1 MKFWSEFET
10 LQSKNFLATWFVWNE
25 FLELSEKI
33 NYIILSSRHF
43 WQHYDKLK
51 NNLSLFL
58 SGALL
63 SLSLSFTPS
72 NSLCNTHTHTLVP
85 SICISFLSLLL
96 LVFLVSLSVFSLSST
111 SSLLIFSL
119 SLTQVINFL
128 SHSYQ
133 FIGCFKT
140 LEREGACGWDALVNT
155 IYSRNIQI
163 KILVAS
169 SSTLSHS

>member
-25 FLELSEKI
+25 FSELSEKI

-51 NNLSLFL
+51 NNLSLFFSL
-58 SGALL
+58 VLFYL
-63 SLSLSFTPS
+63 SLYLSLHLTHSV
-72 NSLCNTHTHTLVP
+72 THTHTLVP

-140 LEREGACGWDALVNT
+140 LEREGVCGWNALVNT
-155 IYSRNIQI
+155 IYSRNLQI
-163 KILVAS
+163 
-169 SSTLSHS
+169 